1 MSVSIKKLSDD
12 VFEVTV
18 AKTST
23 TTHTVTVTD
32 QSLSDLSDSN
42 VTKTQLLE
50 FSFRFLLEREPNTSI
65 LSSFDINVISRYFS
79 DYKDEVM
86 AKASSN
92 LREAAARGGQI
103 ILITEERG
111 VSEVDF
117 ADAVITVPNV
127 DPLLAPILLAVPAQ
141 ILAYLTAVE
150 KGTDVDQPRNLA
162 KSVTV
167 E

>member
-50 FSFRFLLEREPNTSI
+50 FSFRFLFEREPNTSI

-79 DYKDEVM
+79 DYKDEVRRWCNE
-86 AKASSN
+86 SQN
-92 LREAAARGGQI
+92 
-103 ILITEERG
+103 
-111 VSEVDF
+111 
-117 ADAVITVPNV
+117 
-127 DPLLAPILLAVPAQ
+127 
-141 ILAYLTAVE
+141 
-150 KGTDVDQPRNLA
+150 
-162 KSVTV
+162 
-167 E
+167 

>member
-1 MSVSIKKLSDD
+1 MSISIRQLNDD

-32 QSLSDLSDSN
+32 LSLSDLSDSN

-79 DYKDEVM
+79 DYRDEVRRWCNE
-86 AKASSN
+86 S
-92 LREAAARGGQI
+92 
-103 ILITEERG
+103 
-111 VSEVDF
+111 
-117 ADAVITVPNV
+117 
-127 DPLLAPILLAVPAQ
+127 
-141 ILAYLTAVE
+141 
-150 KGTDVDQPRNLA
+150 
-162 KSVTV
+162 
-167 E
+167 

>member
-1 MSVSIKKLSDD
+1 MSVSIRKLSDA

-79 DYKDEVM
+79 DYKDEVRRWCNE
-86 AKASSN
+86 SQN
-92 LREAAARGGQI
+92 
-103 ILITEERG
+103 
-111 VSEVDF
+111 
-117 ADAVITVPNV
+117 
-127 DPLLAPILLAVPAQ
+127 
-141 ILAYLTAVE
+141 
-150 KGTDVDQPRNLA
+150 
-162 KSVTV
+162 
-167 E
+167 